1 MGMAVGT
8 VMIVLVMAL
17 PVRAKPNQSRTFAI
31 TPYPRCGYLLPS
43 QNSSQATLSLR
54 YRPPLLGFWHEAD

>member
-1 MGMAVGT
+1 MSAIT
-8 VMIVLVMAL
+8 LVDL
-17 PVRAKPNQSRTFAI
+17 AKCRPLAI

-43 QNSSQATLSLR
+43 RNSSQATLSLR